1 MKLAASDAK
10 MDGAPIT
17 SGTRLRIE
25 GLTKRYG
32 AVTALAELA
41 LTVEPGAFQAL
52 LGPSGSGKTSLLMS
66 VAGFLTPDRGQIL
79 VNGRDV
85 AGLPPEKRNFGMVF
99 RRYALFPHLSVI
111 DNVAF
116 SLRARGV
123 GRAERRRRAGTA
135 IDMVRLTGME
145 ERLPQALSGGQQQR
159 VALARAIAFQPDL
172 LLLDEPLS
180 ALDRALRS
188 ELQSELRGLQR
199 RTGLTCLYVTH
210 DQDEAMSMADS
221 VAVMSAGRI
230 RQIGVPG
237 ELYERPHSRFVAS
250 FLGKSNFL
258 TFEPVGRDGD
268 AVAGRVGG
276 QTILHRG
283 SGNMGSPL
291 LLALRP
297 EKLQIVP
304 PGPVEAGWN
313 VADAHVIDASYL
325 GNAVEFVADAGP
337 LGQLAVRAP
346 APDAA
351 LAQPGRPVRLAW
363 RVDATVEILPD
374 A

>member
-1 MKLAASDAK
+1 
-10 MDGAPIT
+10 MDSLPNST
-17 SGTRLRIE
+17 GTRLQIE
-25 GLTKRYG
+25 GLSKRYG
-32 AVTALAELA
+32 PLAALDDLS
-41 LTVEPGAFQAL
+41 LNVEPGAFQAL

-66 VAGFLTPDRGQIL
+66 VAGFLTPDRGRIV

-99 RRYALFPHLSVI
+99 QGYALFPHLSVL

-123 GRAERRRRAGTA
+123 ARAERHRLAGQA

-145 ERLPQALSGGQQQR
+145 HRLPQALSGGQQQR
-159 VALARAIAFQPDL
+159 VALARAIAFRPDL

-188 ELQSELRGLQR
+188 ELQSELRSLQR

-210 DQDEAMSMADS
+210 DQDEAMSMADV
-221 VAVMSAGRI
+221 VAVMTAGRI
-230 RQIGVPG
+230 RQIGAPG
-237 ELYERPHSRFVAS
+237 DLYERPNSRFVAS

-258 TFEPVGRDGD
+258 HRD
-268 AVAGRVGG
+268 AHGRVGG
-276 QTILHRG
+276 FPVLHDG
-283 SGNMGSPL
+283 TAGAC

-297 EKLQIVP
+297 EKIAIAG
-304 PGPVEAGWN
+304 PGHATTGWN
-313 VADAHVIDASYL
+313 VVDAQVVDVSYL

-337 LGQLAVRAP
+337 LGRLAVRAP
-346 APDAA
+346 SSDAA
-351 LAQPGRPVRLAW
+351 RAQPGAALRLAW
-363 RVDATVEILPD
+363 HCDATVEILPD
-374 A
+374 D

>member
-1 MKLAASDAK
+1 
-10 MDGAPIT
+10 MDGLPIA

-32 AVTALAELA
+32 QVVALADLA
-41 LTVEPGAFQAL
+41 LTVAPGAFQAL

-66 VAGFLTPDRGQIL
+66 VAGFLTPDRGRIL

-85 AGLPPEKRNFGMVF
+85 ARLPPEKRNFGMVF
-99 RRYALFPHLSVI
+99 QGYALFPHLSVI

-116 SLRARGV
+116 SLRVRGI
-123 GRAERRRRAGTA
+123 GRAERRRRAGEA

-145 ERLPQALSGGQQQR
+145 DRLPQALSGGQQQR

-210 DQDEAMSMADS
+210 DQDEAMSMADV
-221 VAVMSAGRI
+221 VAVMTAGRI
-230 RQIGVPG
+230 RQIGAPG
-237 ELYERPHSRFVAS
+237 DLYERPSSRFVAS

-258 TFEPVGRDGD
+258 AFETLGRDGD
-268 AVAGRVGG
+268 VVAGRVGG
-276 QTILHRG
+276 QTILHR
-283 SGNMGSPL
+283 SPGGADGTL

-297 EKLQIVP
+297 EKLQIVR
-304 PGPVEAGWN
+304 PGPVGAGWN
-313 VADAHVIDASYL
+313 AVDARVIDASYL

-337 LGQLAVRAP
+337 LGHLAVRAP
-346 APDAA
+346 SSDAA
-351 LAQPGRPVRLAW
+351 LAQPGRPIRLAW
-363 RVDATVEILPD
+363 RTDATVEILPD